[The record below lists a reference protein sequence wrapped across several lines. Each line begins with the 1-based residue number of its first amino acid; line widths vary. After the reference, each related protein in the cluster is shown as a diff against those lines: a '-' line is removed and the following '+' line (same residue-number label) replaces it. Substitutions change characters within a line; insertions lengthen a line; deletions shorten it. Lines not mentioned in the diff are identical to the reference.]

1 MSDSDQKLLDDQ
13 MDAVYSHIVEW
24 VERIDAG
31 TYDDEDNGDGSI
43 YDYPLEVV
51 REVGKPYSVLITC
64 GGPHI
69 EVEAHGYGDARLM
82 GYWGSKSATR
92 HDYGNNPLTTFL
104 DFFIERDDT

>member
-24 VERIDAG
+24 VQCLNAG
-31 TYDDEDNGDGSI
+31 ETEDEEGYSI